1 VLALLLALSAP
12 PLRAGSAA
20 VSAVELRADEVTL
33 RDGGAVVEARGR
45 VRVAWGASR
54 LSADRATYTVG
65 LRRLSLVGSVTVIM
79 PQGTLTSARATVV
92 LAPRGGLESL
102 EASGRATLRSE
113 QRVVR
118 AEHLTYAVQSGAV
131 TADGGVELTI
141 PPGITARG
149 QRLLMKRGEAA
160 TLRGRARVQT
170 QDGSLE
176 ADQIDVSEPAQ
187 VAYARG
193 HVAGIFEETRI
204 TADAAT
210 FYHRERRA
218 VFRDG
223 VTVTRPGR
231 TIQADV
237 VTIYLHDRRIV
248 AEGDTTIRLEEEPG
262 RP

>member
-1 VLALLLALSAP
+1 MP
-12 PLRAGSAA
+12 AGAGGAAA
-20 VSAVELRADEVTL
+20 VRAIELRANEVTL
-33 RDGGAVVEARGR
+33 RDGGTVVEARGR

-54 LSADRATYTVG
+54 MSADRAVYTVP
-65 LRRLSLVGSVTVIM
+65 LRRLSLAGSVTITSA
-79 PQGTLTSARATVV
+79 QGDLTAARATAV
-92 LAPRGGLESL
+92 LAPGGGIDSM
-102 EASGRATLRSE
+102 EAAGRVVLKSG

-118 AEHLTYAVQSGAV
+118 AEHLTYAVRAGAV
-131 TADGGVELTI
+131 TADGGVELTA

-149 QRLLMKRGEAA
+149 QSLLMKRGEAA

-170 QDGSLE
+170 KDGSLE
-176 ADQIDVSEPAQ
+176 ADQIDVSETAQ

-193 HVAGIFEETRI
+193 NVTGDFEETRI
-204 TADAAT
+204 TSSAAT

-223 VTVTRPGR
+223 VRVTRPGR

-237 VTIYLHDRRIV
+237 VTIYLQDRRVV
-248 AEGDTTIRLEEEPG
+248 AEGETTIRLEEEPG